1 MSDVLLQRVSGHVSA
16 LITGYSVRYYRWT
29 DADLNGQGGV
39 VLFRMSGTG
48 GAADYHVQYPDVSI
62 QIICDPD
69 KVRDADAT
77 MLAIVRYL
85 RSEAGFTSAT
95 VENFEPLSQTGPA
108 YLQNGRARFEL
119 VVRCMVEDH

>member
-29 DADLNGQGGV
+29 DADLNGKGSV
-39 VLFRMSGTG
+39 VLFRMSGTS
-48 GAADYHVQYPDVSI
+48 GAADHLVQYPDVSI
-62 QIICDPD
+62 QIICDPE

>member
-1 MSDVLLQRVSGHVSA
+1 MSDVLLERVSAHIAS
-16 LITGYSVRYYRWT
+16 LITGFSVRYYHWS

-39 VLFRMSGTG
+39 VLLRMSGTG

-62 QIICDPD
+62 QIICDPE

>member
-1 MSDVLLQRVSGHVSA
+1 MIDVLLERVSAHIAS
-16 LITGYSVRYYRWT
+16 LITGFSVRYYHWS

-39 VLFRMSGTG
+39 VLLRMSGTG
-48 GAADYHVQYPDVSI
+48 GASDHLVQYRDVSI

-77 MLAIVRYL
+77 MLSIVRFL
-85 RSEAGFTSAT
+85 RSVDGFTSAT

>member
-77 MLAIVRYL
+77 MLSIVRFL
-85 RSEAGFTSAT
+85 RSVEGFTSTA

>member
-1 MSDVLLQRVSGHVSA
+1 M
-16 LITGYSVRYYRWT
+16 
-29 DADLNGQGGV
+29 
-39 VLFRMSGTG
+39 
-48 GAADYHVQYPDVSI
+48 
-62 QIICDPD
+62 
-69 KVRDADAT
+69 RDADAT

-85 RSEAGFTSAT
+85 RSEAGFTGAT

>member
-1 MSDVLLQRVSGHVSA
+1 MSDVLLQRVSGHIAA
-16 LITGYSVRYYRWT
+16 LISGYSIRYYRWT

>member
-1 MSDVLLQRVSGHVSA
+1 MSDVLLQRVSGHIAA
-16 LITGYSVRYYRWT
+16 LIASFSVRYYLWS

>member
-29 DADLNGQGGV
+29 DADLNGKGGV

-77 MLAIVRYL
+77 MLSIVRFL
-85 RSEAGFTSAT
+85 RSVEGFTSTA

>member
-29 DADLNGQGGV
+29 DADLNGKGGV

-62 QIICDPD
+62 QIICDPE

>member
-1 MSDVLLQRVSGHVSA
+1 MSDELLQRVRAHVSHA
-16 LITGYSVRYYRWT
+16 IPSWPVRFYRWT

-77 MLAIVRYL
+77 MPAIVRYL
-85 RSEAGFTSAT
+85 RSEAGFTGAT